1 MTKREKGEIM
11 RHCIAGVEAQE
22 SATEEI
28 DAIMNNLRDIRT
40 LLEYGDRSEQQFTDI
55 YNIISETLS
64 KVLNVGANL
73 MILDDAIDAISVV
86 ADIDLSNPYPEQE
99 EN

>member
-11 RHCIAGVEAQE
+11 RHCIAGVESQE
-22 SATEEI
+22 SATTEI
-28 DAIMNNLRDIRT
+28 DSIMDNLRDIRA
-40 LLEYGDRSEQQFTDI
+40 LLEYGDRSEQQFADI

-86 ADIDLSNPYPEQE
+86 AGIDLNNPEQE

>member
-11 RHCIAGVEAQE
+11 RHCIAGMEAKE
-22 SATEEI
+22 IATTEI
-28 DAIMNNLRDIRT
+28 DAIMNNLRDMQT
-40 LLEYGDRSEQQFTDI
+40 LLKYGDRSEQQFEDI
-55 YNIISETLS
+55 YNLTSETLS

-73 MILDDAIDAISVV
+73 MILDDAIDAISQVTG
-86 ADIDLSNPYPEQE
+86 IDLPNPEQE

>member
-1 MTKREKGEIM
+1 M
-11 RHCIAGVEAQE
+11 RHCIAGVESQE
-22 SATEEI
+22 SATTEI

-40 LLEYGDRSEQQFTDI
+40 LLEYGDRSEQQFEDI

-86 ADIDLSNPYPEQE
+86 AGIDLNNPEQE

>member
-1 MTKREKGEIM
+1 M
-11 RHCIAGVEAQE
+11 RHCIAGIEAQE
-22 SATEEI
+22 SATTEI
-28 DAIMNNLRDIRT
+28 DAIMNNLYAMRETIKYLQSCDNWGTI
-40 LLEYGDRSEQQFTDI
+40 EQQFLKDSDTLRL
-55 YNIISETLS
+55 ISETLN

-86 ADIDLSNPYPEQE
+86 AGIDLNNPEQE

>member
-11 RHCIAGVEAQE
+11 RHCIAGIEAQE
-22 SATEEI
+22 GATTEI
-28 DAIMNNLRDIRT
+28 DAIMNNLHDIRT
-40 LLEYGDRSEQQFTDI
+40 LLEYGDRSEQQFEDI
-55 YNIISETLS
+55 YNLISETRS

-73 MILDDAIDAISVV
+73 MILDDAIYAISVV
-86 ADIDLSNPYPEQE
+86 ADIDLNNHEQE

>member
-11 RHCIAGVEAQE
+11 RHCIAGIEAQE
-22 SATEEI
+22 GATTEI
-28 DAIMNNLRDIRT
+28 DAIMNNLHDIRT
-40 LLEYGDRSEQQFTDI
+40 LLEYGDRSEQQFEDI
-55 YNIISETLS
+55 YNLISETLN

-86 ADIDLSNPYPEQE
+86 ANIDLNNPEQE

>member
-11 RHCIAGVEAQE
+11 RHCIAGMEAQE
-22 SATEEI
+22 SATTEI

-40 LLEYGDRSEQQFTDI
+40 LLEYGDRSEQQFEDI
-55 YNIISETLS
+55 YNLISETLN

-86 ADIDLSNPYPEQE
+86 ADIDLNNPEQE